1 MAQSGDGFGTRSVHD
16 ARASTPANAPARTP
30 IYQSAGWTFADLGQ
44 VDAIYERRVAGAI
57 YGSDGNPNLIALEAQ
72 IASLERAP
80 DALVTSAGM
89 AAFAATFMTM
99 LRSGDRVVEA
109 REVYGNTLRLLGDFE
124 RFGVSAVRVDATDPS
139 AVEAALAGGARLL
152 IVETISNPRLRV
164 ADIQSLAATAHRA
177 GAALLVDNTFATP
190 YHCAP
195 LALGADLAME
205 SGTKF
210 LGGHHDVVIGTL
222 AGSRELLAPIRTFA
236 VRAGM
241 VPGAFDAWLT
251 ERSIET
257 LAVRMARGADSAL
270 ALARWLGG
278 HPKVRRAH
286 YPGLTDHPDHAIAQ
300 RVLERGFGSMVS
312 FEIDGGA
319 AAVDRLLA
327 RLRHIKLVLSLGGTA
342 TTLSHPAKSSHR
354 ALTQELRD
362 ELGLHDG
369 FLRMSVGIEDVA
381 DIQTDLAR
389 GLDAL

>member
-1 MAQSGDGFGTRSVHD
+1 MAPSGDGFSTRGVHD
-16 ARASTPANAPARTP
+16 ARADAPANSPARTP
-30 IYQSAGWTFADLGQ
+30 IYQSAGWTFADLAQ
-44 VDAIYERRVAGAI
+44 VDAIYERRIAGAI
-57 YGSDGNPNLIALEAQ
+57 YGSDGNPNLLALEAQ
-72 IASLERAP
+72 VASLEGAP
-80 DALVTSAGM
+80 EALATSAGM
-89 AAFAATFMTM
+89 AAFAATFMTI
-99 LRSGDRVVEA
+99 LHSGDRVVAA

-139 AVEAALAGGARLL
+139 AVDRALSGGARLL
-152 IVETISNPRLRV
+152 AVETISNPRLRV
-164 ADIQSLAATAHRA
+164 ADIPSLGAAAKRA
-177 GAALLVDNTFATP
+177 GGALLVDNTFATP
-190 YHCAP
+190 YHCTP

-222 AGSRELLAPIRTFA
+222 AGTRELLAPIRTFA

-241 VPGAFDAWLT
+241 VPGAFDAWLA

-270 ALARWLGG
+270 ELARWLAS
-278 HPKVRRAH
+278 HQKVRRVH
-286 YPGLTDHPDHAIAQ
+286 YPGLPDHPDHAIAK
-300 RVLERGFGSMVS
+300 RVLQRGFGSMIS

-319 AAVDRLLA
+319 AAVDTLLA
-327 RLRHIKLVLSLGGTA
+327 RLARIRLVLSLGGTA

-354 ALTQELRD
+354 ALSQELRD